1 MMRCKEYI
9 FKLTS
14 GQLAEAEWPE
24 RFGAAQ
30 HRLMCRH
37 CRAFSANDAR
47 LSAILSRYQD
57 QLTQPDEPP
66 RRPDGSSTPP

>member
-9 FKLTS
+9 FKLTA

-57 QLTQPDEPP
+57 RLTQPDEPP

>member
-1 MMRCKEYI
+1 MMRCNEYV

-14 GQLAEAEWPE
+14 GQLADAEWPE
-24 RFGAAQ
+24 RFWAAQ
-30 HRLMCRH
+30 HRLICRH

-66 RRPDGSSTPP
+66 LRPDGSSTPP

>member
-1 MMRCKEYI
+1 MMRCNEYV

-24 RFGAAQ
+24 RFWAAQ
-30 HRLMCRH
+30 HRLICRH

-47 LSAILSRYQD
+47 LSEILSRYQD
-57 QLTQPDEPP
+57 RLTQPDEPP

>member
-1 MMRCKEYI
+1 MMRCNEYV

-14 GQLAEAEWPE
+14 GQLADAEWPE
-24 RFGAAQ
+24 RFWAAQ
-30 HRLMCRH
+30 HRLICRH

-47 LSAILSRYQD
+47 LSEILSRYQD
-57 QLTQPDEPP
+57 RLTQPDEPP

>member
-14 GQLAEAEWPE
+14 GQLAEDEWPE
-24 RFGAAQ
+24 RFWAAQ
-30 HRLMCRH
+30 HRLICRH

>member
-30 HRLMCRH
+30 HRLICRH

-57 QLTQPDEPP
+57 QLTQPDEPSP
-66 RRPDGSSTPP
+66 RPDGASTSP

>member
-24 RFGAAQ
+24 RFWATQ

-47 LSAILSRYQD
+47 LSEILRRYQD
-57 QLTQPDEPP
+57 QLTQPDQVTVRRGESSSPP
-66 RRPDGSSTPP
+66 

>member
-30 HRLMCRH
+30 HRLIRT
-37 CRAFSANDAR
+37 S
-47 LSAILSRYQD
+47 
-57 QLTQPDEPP
+57 
-66 RRPDGSSTPP
+66 